1 LHSLRR
7 VVIAI
12 RIRARAIDI
21 AQRIGISVE
30 NPTFRVTA
38 VGILDLIRVGGLIGL
53 IDSVIYLFFKVHSLG
68 IDLFTLNINFVNT
81 FGKSLNGIV
90 DLTGQALD
98 LVIAFTWSFED
109 LFLAG

>member
-1 LHSLRR
+1 
-7 VVIAI
+7 
-12 RIRARAIDI
+12 
-21 AQRIGISVE
+21 
-30 NPTFRVTA
+30 

-53 IDSVIYLFFKVHSLG
+53 IDSEISLFFKVHSLG
-68 IDLFTLNINFVNT
+68 INLFTLNINFVNT

-109 LFLAG
+109 LFLAGQYWINFGSCRVLLSWGWLADPWALNWLC